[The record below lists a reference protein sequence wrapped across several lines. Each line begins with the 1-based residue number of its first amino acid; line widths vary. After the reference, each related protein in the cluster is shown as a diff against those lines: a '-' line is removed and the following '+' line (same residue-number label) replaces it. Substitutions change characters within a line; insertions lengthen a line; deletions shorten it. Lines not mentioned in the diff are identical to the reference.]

1 MESRNSQSSS
11 TTAINSA
18 FDMRLSGVSPNLAIR
33 APHTN
38 IVAPACEFRNF
49 RVRIPLSKV
58 SARKLW
64 CMSRAPSGD
73 ALFKSTDWD

>member
-18 FDMRLSGVSPNLAIR
+18 FDMRLSGVSPNPAIR
-33 APHTN
+33 APHDN
-38 IVAPACEFRNF
+38 IVASACEFRNF

-64 CMSRAPSGD
+64 CMPRAHSGD

>member
-18 FDMRLSGVSPNLAIR
+18 FDMRLSGIR

-38 IVAPACEFRNF
+38 IVASACEFRNF
-49 RVRIPLSKV
+49 RLRIPLSKV

-64 CMSRAPSGD
+64 CMPRAPSGD
-73 ALFKSTDWD
+73 ALFKSADWD